1 MVDAAFGCRAG
12 ARLVVLLF
20 AAVEVGF
27 VFITAN
33 APAVLG
39 LAMFAEMKLRP
50 GTQWCNG
57 NLPDKVRVK

>member
-1 MVDAAFGCRAG
+1 MGVACGRAEIG
-12 ARLVVLLF
+12 DLVILF
-20 AAVEVGF
+20 FVEEF

-39 LAMFAEMKLRP
+39 LAMYAEMKLRP
-50 GTQWCNG
+50 EPQWCNG